1 MGRGFALFDVEEL
14 HMMLSKDDW
23 IVSSVLIYE
32 IVDCCKFLLVPA
44 FCVIVERL
52 MVSIPRTLA
61 RVKSGART

>member
-44 FCVIVERL
+44 FCVIVDRL
-52 MVSIPRTLA
+52 MVD
-61 RVKSGART
+61 G